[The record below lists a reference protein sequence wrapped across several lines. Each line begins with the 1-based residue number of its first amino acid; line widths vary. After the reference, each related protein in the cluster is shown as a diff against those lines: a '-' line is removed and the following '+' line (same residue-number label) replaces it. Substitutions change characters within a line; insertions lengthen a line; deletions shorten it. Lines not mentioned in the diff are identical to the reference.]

1 MDEELKDI
9 YKKAC
14 ERLPETYGEIE
25 KIGNFAKNLEDAL
38 GEVLLEGLKEEYNS
52 LQ

>member
-1 MDEELKDI
+1 MDEGLKDI

-14 ERLPETYGEIE
+14 ERPPETYGGIE
-25 KIGNFAKNLEDAL
+25 KIGNFAKSLEDAL
-38 GEVLLEGLKEEYNS
+38 GEVLLEGLKKEYNS